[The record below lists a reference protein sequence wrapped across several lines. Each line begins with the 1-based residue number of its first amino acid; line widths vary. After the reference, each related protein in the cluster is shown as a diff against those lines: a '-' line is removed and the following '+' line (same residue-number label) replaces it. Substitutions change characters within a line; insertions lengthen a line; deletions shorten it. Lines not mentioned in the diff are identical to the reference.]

1 MAATFFL
8 LLGLYLSVSPCFS
21 IDSHTSCFGK
31 STDVRPIP
39 STHLYNK
46 KKERPLVIGHHG
58 NPSKYQENT
67 IDGFKSLKE
76 LKADGMEFDTFL
88 TKDDQLVVI
97 HYDNTEVSTGQS
109 RS

>member
-1 MAATFFL
+1 MTNE
-8 LLGLYLSVSPCFS
+8 PQR
-21 IDSHTSCFGK
+21 TSAG
-31 STDVRPIP
+31 R
-39 STHLYNK
+39 L
-46 KKERPLVIGHHG
+46 LVIGHHG

-88 TKDDQLVVI
+88 TKDEQLVVI